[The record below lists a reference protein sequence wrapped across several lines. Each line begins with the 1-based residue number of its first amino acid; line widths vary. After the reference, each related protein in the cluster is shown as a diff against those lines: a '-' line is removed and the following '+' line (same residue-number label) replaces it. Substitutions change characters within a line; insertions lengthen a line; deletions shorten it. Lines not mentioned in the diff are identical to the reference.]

1 MLSLKDNV
9 RRTITLTI
17 VSALA
22 TTIFVGCAKQEPAD
36 IKNSGASSSSIT
48 TELTSSM
55 VDELTPG
62 LIESGDVD
70 AFSIKYQYWYE
81 NTDITEMQSN
91 SLAATVTDAIALTGT
106 HFFDI
111 EGMPI
116 RTDSNGNEYII
127 SGRTPMY
134 LADGK
139 LAPDVLFKGL
149 REEATGL
156 LHYFNIVAS
165 TDEFETALDVGGYTQ
180 PKNYTDRVMN
190 DTEPEVSSE
199 LYEVYLNNITTGY
212 TYDRFTLLDVT
223 SIISSYN
230 RGQFSSDDSTLT
242 LYTAAGDLKIAF
254 LVDNGILTLKYSGV
268 DGVEEKSIVLNNY
281 EDMISVGANG
291 ISMSLPA
298 IERYLGYEVEVYDEG
313 DSPCFINI
321 VTDNKDIATNETLH
335 IESVMPVI
343 EESLAG
349 TDPSEPM
356 STPDNQEII
365 NNNLEEFFEDTP
377 TTPPTEETK
386 PTGEIP
392 AKPTEEPANITPS
405 KPAEETT
412 PAVTRSIEELKTIP
426 KSEWT
431 EEEHILMARDAV
443 LHPEEHNTFGHT
455 EEELEDILNDFFG
468 PRPE

>member
-9 RRTITLTI
+9 RRAITLTI

-36 IKNSGASSSSIT
+36 INSGASSSSIT
-48 TELTSSM
+48 TELTPSM

-116 RTDSNGNEYII
+116 RTDSNGNEYVI
-127 SGRTPMY
+127 SGRTPVY

-149 REEATGL
+149 REEATGI
-156 LHYFNIVAS
+156 LHYFNVVAS
-165 TDEFETALDVGGYTQ
+165 TDEFETALDAGGYTQ
-180 PKNYTDRVMN
+180 SKNYTDRVIN
-190 DTEPEVSSE
+190 DAEPEVSSE

-254 LVDNGILTLKYSGV
+254 IVNNGILTLKYSGV
-268 DGVEEKSIVLNNY
+268 DGVEEKSVVLNNY
-281 EDMISVGANG
+281 EDMIAVGANG
-291 ISMSLPA
+291 IGMSLPA

-321 VTDNKDIATNETLH
+321 VTDNKDIATKETLH
-335 IESVMPVI
+335 SESVMPVI
-343 EESLAG
+343 DESLVG

-365 NNNLEEFFEDTP
+365 NSNLEEFFEDAP
-377 TTPPTEETK
+377 TTTPTEET
-386 PTGEIP
+386 PT
-392 AKPTEEPANITPS
+392 KSTEEPPVNTTPS

-431 EEEHILMARDAV
+431 VEESDRMALDAMQ
-443 LHPEEHNTFGHT
+443 HPEDNRDFGHT
-455 EEELEDILNDFFG
+455 EEELKDILDDFFG
-468 PRPE
+468 PRT